1 MTQAERV
8 EHEVNEMY
16 NLIADNQPIL
26 STDIVN
32 KLGLN
37 IGKVTQRAKTLLKQG
52 KIISKKHN
60 RKRYY
65 AVSQSA
71 LDKIKPRIIKIHD
84 ILLMKGDMTINQMIE
99 ELDNQYSKSSIYTAI
114 DEGEHDINVFKY
126 YAGTQNSCYLTLDV
140 SKTINKHN
148 KRTHVTTSPIQT
160 ARSNRGHVKFR
171 KYNDES
177 IKVNSQ
183 MLQTLVE
190 VMNVFQTSA
199 DPYLFIFK
207 LRHRIET
214 MPPEYWHEHV
224 SISAYVDDIDMVEL
238 PKTGAN
244 KDIDRS
250 P

>member
-1 MTQAERV
+1 
-8 EHEVNEMY
+8 
-16 NLIADNQPIL
+16 
-26 STDIVN
+26 
-32 KLGLN
+32 
-37 IGKVTQRAKTLLKQG
+37 
-52 KIISKKHN
+52 
-60 RKRYY
+60 
-65 AVSQSA
+65 
-71 LDKIKPRIIKIHD
+71 
-84 ILLMKGDMTINQMIE
+84 MKGDMTIDQMVK

-114 DEGEHDINVFKY
+114 EGGEHGASVFKY
-126 YAGTQNSCYLTLDV
+126 YEGSQNSCYLTLDM

-148 KRTHVTTSPIQT
+148 ERIHVTTSHIQT
-160 ARSNRGHVKFR
+160 VRTNRGHVKFK

-224 SISAYVDDIDMVEL
+224 PINAYVDDIDMVEL